1 MADGRRIL
9 LALLLAASSM
19 ANAQTSTRAAD
30 DATLDARA
38 RVLASEL
45 RCLVCRN
52 ETLAESSAALAQDL
66 RAELRRL
73 LAEGRS
79 DAEVRAFFSER
90 YGDVV
95 HYRPPLQRSTLAL
108 WFGPAALL
116 GAGLLVLGLTL
127 RRRQRLPA
135 EAFEPEAD
143 DVEAN
148 DREEVSR

>member
-1 MADGRRIL
+1 MAEGRRF
-9 LALLLAASSM
+9 LAVLLLAAASM
-19 ANAQTSTRAAD
+19 TSAQAAD
-30 DATLDARA
+30 DAVLDARA
-38 RVLASEL
+38 RALAREL

-90 YGDVV
+90 YGEVV
-95 HYRPPLQRSTLAL
+95 HYRPPLQRSTAAL
-108 WFGPAALL
+108 WFGPALL
-116 GAGLLVLGLTL
+116 LAAGLLVLGLTL

-143 DVEAN
+143 DAEEA
-148 DREEVSR
+148 SR

>member
-1 MADGRRIL
+1 MADGRHL
-9 LALLLAASSM
+9 LIALLLAAASM
-19 ANAQTSTRAAD
+19 ASAQTVD
-30 DATLDARA
+30 DAMLDARA
-38 RVLASEL
+38 RALASEL

-116 GAGLLVLGLTL
+116 GVGLLVLGLTL

-148 DREEVSR
+148 DREEASR

>member
-1 MADGRRIL
+1 MADGRHL
-9 LALLLAASSM
+9 LIALLLAAASM
-19 ANAQTSTRAAD
+19 ASAQTVD
-30 DATLDARA
+30 DAMLDARA
-38 RVLASEL
+38 RALASEL

-148 DREEVSR
+148 DREEASR

>member
-1 MADGRRIL
+1 MADGRHL
-9 LALLLAASSM
+9 LIALLLAAASM
-19 ANAQTSTRAAD
+19 ASAQTVD
-30 DATLDARA
+30 DAMLDARA
-38 RVLASEL
+38 RALASEL

-116 GAGLLVLGLTL
+116 GLTL

>member
-1 MADGRRIL
+1 MTEWRRFL
-9 LALLLAASSM
+9 VTLLLAAASM
-19 ANAQTSTRAAD
+19 ASAQTVD
-30 DATLDARA
+30 DATTLDTRA
-38 RVLASEL
+38 RTLASEL

-52 ETLAESSAALAQDL
+52 ETLAESTAALAQDL

-116 GAGLLVLGLTL
+116 VVGLLVLGLTL

-148 DREEVSR
+148 DREEASR

>member
-9 LALLLAASSM
+9 LALLLAAASM
-19 ANAQTSTRAAD
+19 ASAQTAD
-30 DATLDARA
+30 DAMLDARA
-38 RVLASEL
+38 RALASEL

-148 DREEVSR
+148 DREEASR

>member
-1 MADGRRIL
+1 MTEWRRFL
-9 LALLLAASSM
+9 VTLLLAAASM
-19 ANAQTSTRAAD
+19 ASAQTVD
-30 DATLDARA
+30 DATTLDTRA
-38 RVLASEL
+38 RTLASEL

-52 ETLAESSAALAQDL
+52 ETLAESTAALAQDL

-95 HYRPPLQRSTLAL
+95 HYRPPLKRSTLAL

-116 GAGLLVLGLTL
+116 VVGLLVLGLTL

>member
-1 MADGRRIL
+1 MADWRCL
-9 LALLLAASSM
+9 LIALLLAAASM
-19 ANAQTSTRAAD
+19 ASAQTAD
-30 DATLDARA
+30 DAMLDARA
-38 RVLASEL
+38 RALAGEL

-116 GAGLLVLGLTL
+116 VVGLLVLGLTL

-148 DREEVSR
+148 DREEASR

>member
-1 MADGRRIL
+1 MADGRHL
-9 LALLLAASSM
+9 LITLLLAAASM
-19 ANAQTSTRAAD
+19 ASAQTAD
-30 DATLDARA
+30 DAMLDARA
-38 RVLASEL
+38 RALAGEL

-52 ETLAESSAALAQDL
+52 ETLAESTAALAQDL

-116 GAGLLVLGLTL
+116 GVGLLVLGLTL

>member
-1 MADGRRIL
+1 MADGRHL
-9 LALLLAASSM
+9 LITLLLLAAASM
-19 ANAQTSTRAAD
+19 ASAQTAD
-30 DATLDARA
+30 DAVLDARA
-38 RVLASEL
+38 RALASEL

-116 GAGLLVLGLTL
+116 GAGLLVLWLTL

>member
-1 MADGRRIL
+1 MADGRHL
-9 LALLLAASSM
+9 LIALLLLAAASM
-19 ANAQTSTRAAD
+19 ASAQTAD
-30 DATLDARA
+30 DAMLDARA
-38 RVLASEL
+38 RALASEL

-52 ETLAESSAALAQDL
+52 ETLAESSAALALDL

>member
-1 MADGRRIL
+1 MAEGRRF
-9 LALLLAASSM
+9 LAVLLLAAASM
-19 ANAQTSTRAAD
+19 TSAQTAD
-30 DATLDARA
+30 DAVLDARA
-38 RVLASEL
+38 RALAREL

-90 YGDVV
+90 YGEVV
-95 HYRPPLQRSTLAL
+95 HYRPPLQRSTAAL
-108 WFGPAALL
+108 WFGPALL
-116 GAGLLVLGLTL
+116 LAAGLLVLGLTL

-135 EAFEPEAD
+135 EAFEPDAD
-143 DVEAN
+143 DAEEA
-148 DREEVSR
+148 SR

>member
-1 MADGRRIL
+1 MADGRHRHL
-9 LALLLAASSM
+9 LIALLLLAAASM
-19 ANAQTSTRAAD
+19 ASAQTAD
-30 DATLDARA
+30 DAMLDARA
-38 RVLASEL
+38 RALASEL

-116 GAGLLVLGLTL
+116 GVGLLVLGLTL

-148 DREEVSR
+148 DREEASR

>member
-1 MADGRRIL
+1 MADGRRL
-9 LALLLAASSM
+9 LITLLLAAASM
-19 ANAQTSTRAAD
+19 ASAQTAD
-30 DATLDARA
+30 DAMLDARA
-38 RVLASEL
+38 RALASEL

-52 ETLAESSAALAQDL
+52 ETLAESTAALAQDL

-116 GAGLLVLGLTL
+116 VVGLLVLGLTL

-148 DREEVSR
+148 DREEASR

>member
-1 MADGRRIL
+1 MTEWRRFL
-9 LALLLAASSM
+9 VTLLLAAASM
-19 ANAQTSTRAAD
+19 ASAQTVD
-30 DATLDARA
+30 DATTLDTRARA
-38 RVLASEL
+38 LASEL

-52 ETLAESSAALAQDL
+52 ETLAESTAALAQDL

-95 HYRPPLQRSTLAL
+95 HYRPPLKRSTLAL

-116 GAGLLVLGLTL
+116 VVGLLVLGLTL

>member
-1 MADGRRIL
+1 MTEWRRFL
-9 LALLLAASSM
+9 VTLLLAAASM
-19 ANAQTSTRAAD
+19 ASAQTVD
-30 DATLDARA
+30 DATTLDTRARA
-38 RVLASEL
+38 LASEL

-52 ETLAESSAALAQDL
+52 ETLAESTAALAQDL

-116 GAGLLVLGLTL
+116 VVGLLVLGLTL

-135 EAFEPEAD
+135 EAVEPEAD

>member
-9 LALLLAASSM
+9 LALLLAAASM
-19 ANAQTSTRAAD
+19 ASAQTAD
-30 DATLDARA
+30 DAMLDARA
-38 RVLASEL
+38 RALASEL

>member
-1 MADGRRIL
+1 MADGRHL
-9 LALLLAASSM
+9 LIALLLAAASM
-19 ANAQTSTRAAD
+19 ASAQTVD
-30 DATLDARA
+30 DAMLDARA
-38 RVLASEL
+38 RALASEL

>member
-1 MADGRRIL
+1 MADGRHL
-9 LALLLAASSM
+9 LITLLLLAAASM
-19 ANAQTSTRAAD
+19 ASAQTAD
-30 DATLDARA
+30 DAMLDARA
-38 RVLASEL
+38 RALAGEL

-116 GAGLLVLGLTL
+116 GVGLLVLGLTL

-143 DVEAN
+143 DVEAH
-148 DREEVSR
+148 DREEGSR

>member
-1 MADGRRIL
+1 MAEGRRF
-9 LALLLAASSM
+9 LAVLLLAAASM
-19 ANAQTSTRAAD
+19 TSAQTAD
-30 DATLDARA
+30 DAALDARA
-38 RVLASEL
+38 RALAREL

-90 YGDVV
+90 YGEVV
-95 HYRPPLQRSTLAL
+95 HYRPPLQRSTAAL
-108 WFGPAALL
+108 WFGPALL
-116 GAGLLVLGLTL
+116 LAAGLLVLGLTL

-135 EAFEPEAD
+135 EAFEPDAD
-143 DVEAN
+143 DAEEA
-148 DREEVSR
+148 SR

>member
-1 MADGRRIL
+1 MAEGRRF
-9 LALLLAASSM
+9 LAVLLLAAASM
-19 ANAQTSTRAAD
+19 TSAQTAD
-30 DATLDARA
+30 DAALDARA
-38 RVLASEL
+38 RALAREL

-90 YGDVV
+90 YGEVV
-95 HYRPPLQRSTLAL
+95 HYRPPLQRSTVAL
-108 WFGPAALL
+108 WFGPALL
-116 GAGLLVLGLTL
+116 LAAGLLVLGLTL

-135 EAFEPEAD
+135 EAFEPDAD
-143 DVEAN
+143 DAEEA
-148 DREEVSR
+148 SR

>member
-1 MADGRRIL
+1 MADGRHL
-9 LALLLAASSM
+9 LITLLLLAAASM
-19 ANAQTSTRAAD
+19 ASAQTAD
-30 DATLDARA
+30 DAMLDARA
-38 RVLASEL
+38 RALAGEL

-116 GAGLLVLGLTL
+116 GVGLLVLGLTL